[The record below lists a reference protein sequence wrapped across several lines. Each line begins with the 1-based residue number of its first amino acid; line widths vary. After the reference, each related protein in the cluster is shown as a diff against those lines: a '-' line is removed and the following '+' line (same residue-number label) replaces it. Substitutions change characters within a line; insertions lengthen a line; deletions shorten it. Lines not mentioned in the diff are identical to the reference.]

1 MLLGSF
7 NYHTHIVHKRVCHEN
22 LTYSSTQPIGSR
34 IMKVT
39 IKKEQC
45 AGHARCNAVAGDL
58 FPLDETG
65 YIATSGFEVPPGQ
78 EERARRASRACP
90 ERVIEVVEDD
100 TAGAATGKLSMRT
113 QP

>member
-1 MLLGSF
+1 MLLGTF

-58 FPLDETG
+58 FPLDEAG
-65 YIATSGFEVPPGQ
+65 YIATAGFDVPTGQ
-78 EERARRASRACP
+78 EKLAQRAARACP
-90 ERVIEVVEDD
+90 ERIITITDES
-100 TAGAATGKLSMRT
+100 APGG
-113 QP
+113 

>member
-1 MLLGSF
+1 MKALRLALDSAECILYIGTQSSE
-7 NYHTHIVHKRVCHEN
+7 TAAIQEAAQMKIV
-22 LTYSSTQPIGSR
+22 
-34 IMKVT
+34 
-39 IKKEQC
+39 IKKDQC

-78 EERARRASRACP
+78 EARARRASRACP

-100 TAGAATGKLSMRT
+100 TVGAATGKPSMRT